1 MKLSPTD
8 EITMVLVTRADLK
21 LSKGKLAAQCGHA
34 VMECALR
41 AKKESPRSLDRYRRE
56 GARKIV
62 CKAPDE
68 ESLRKILSH
77 AKKAELVCYLVKDA
91 GHTEIPPGTVTVV
104 GIGPGPR
111 SEIDKITG
119 DLQLVG

>member
-1 MKLSPTD
+1 
-8 EITMVLVTRADLK
+8 
-21 LSKGKLAAQCGHA
+21 
-34 VMECALR
+34 
-41 AKKESPRSLDRYRRE
+41 
-56 GARKIV
+56 
-62 CKAPDE
+62 
-68 ESLRKILSH
+68 
-77 AKKAELVCYLVKDA
+77 LVKDA

>member
-1 MKLSPTD
+1 VKLPPTE
-8 EITMVLVTRADLK
+8 EITMVLVTRADLN

-34 VMECALR
+34 TMECTIK
-41 AKKESPRSLDRYRRE
+41 AKKESPRKLDRYRRE

-62 CKAPDE
+62 CKVADAK
-68 ESLRKILSH
+68 SLRKVLSQ
-77 AKKAELVCYLVKDA
+77 AKKSGLICYLVIDA
-91 GHTEIPPGTVTVV
+91 GHTEIPAGTETVV

-119 DLQLVG
+119 QLSLVS

>member
-1 MKLSPTD
+1 MKLPQAD

-21 LSKGKLAAQCGHA
+21 LSKGKLAAQAGHA
-34 VMECALR
+34 VMECTLR
-41 AKKESPRSLDRYRRE
+41 AKKESPRTLDRYRRE

-62 CKAPDE
+62 CKVPDE
-68 ESLRKILSH
+68 DSLRKTLGH
-77 AKKAELVCYLVKDA
+77 AKKAGLISCLVKDA

-111 SEIDKITG
+111 SDIDKITG
-119 DLQLVG
+119 RLSLVS

>member
-1 MKLSPTD
+1 
-8 EITMVLVTRADLK
+8 MVLVTRADLK

-62 CKAPDE
+62 CKVPDE
-68 ESLRKILSH
+68 ESLRKILAH
-77 AKKAELVCYLVKDA
+77 AKKAGLVCYLVKDA

-104 GIGPGPR
+104 GVGPGPR